1 MGQLQASS
9 NKVTLRSVDIEIEF
23 IIFNTSASETVQ
35 YEICDLGKFT
45 YDFAVTTDVDN
56 IDKIGIRAGAI
67 TVSFFDNADA
77 TSYKSIYDAYFDT
90 TDPQTE
96 FVTNIKIYNPS
107 GAGTADVIKCRFSNQ
122 DITYDINQRKTTIN
136 FQPLRPSDVTSVSID
151 TLITNTSK
159 NVYTNIA
166 TPSLAGIVVRDF
178 IDDALDEMFG
188 SSGSNIVVTNFSV
201 TDPIFG
207 SDVFFVFDEKQDLEA
222 TTLNV
227 FEQLANIAGVEGS
240 VYGNMLG
247 KKVYFARNI
256 TGGQTVTMN
265 ESDFK
270 SLKLENPKKNK
281 YRQLKVIHGDGFF
294 SESTSSAINSD
305 ADKTANF
312 SFRQGNV
319 DRRDVAGD
327 GPIFYSYG
335 PDSLFTNAA
344 AVFGVASYEKVLLDT
359 QIPTLSGTFFGANK
373 VLPHQCMVIS
383 FADNTIGGS
392 RLIKPIDGTYRFS
405 KLTYDLVND
414 TVDFNA
420 YKIA

>member
-1 MGQLQASS
+1 MGQLQATS
-9 NKVTLRSVDIEIEF
+9 NKVTLRSVDIDIDF
-23 IIFNTSASETVQ
+23 IIRNTSVSETVQ

-67 TVSFFDNADA
+67 TISFFDNADA

-96 FVTNIKIYNPS
+96 LTTNINIYNPS
-107 GAGTADVIKCRFSNQ
+107 GAGSADVIKCRFSNQ
-122 DITYDINQRKTTIN
+122 DISYDINQRKTTIN

-166 TPSLAGIVVRDF
+166 TPSLVGIVVRDF
-178 IDDALDEMFG
+178 IDDALDDMFG

-281 YRQLKVIHGDGFF
+281 YRQLKVIHGNLN

-312 SFRQGNV
+312 SFRKGNV
-319 DRRDVAGD
+319 DRRDVAAD
-327 GPIFYSYG
+327 GPILYSYG
-335 PDSLFTNAA
+335 TASLFTNAA

>member
-1 MGQLQASS
+1 MGQLQATS
-9 NKVTLRSVDIEIEF
+9 NKVTLRSVDIDIDF
-23 IIFNTSASETVQ
+23 IIRNTSVSETVQ

-67 TVSFFDNADA
+67 TISFFDNVEA

-96 FVTNIKIYNPS
+96 LTTNINIYNPS
-107 GAGTADVIKCRFSNQ
+107 GAGSADVIKCRFNNQ
-122 DITYDINQRKTTIN
+122 DISYDINQRKTTIN

-151 TLITNTSK
+151 SLITNTSK
-159 NVYTNIA
+159 NVYTNTNVSA
-166 TPSLAGIVVRDF
+166 TLKSIVVRDF
-178 IDDALDEMFG
+178 IDDALDDMLG
-188 SSGSNIVVTNFSV
+188 SSGSNTVVTNFSA
-201 TDPIFG
+201 TNPAQN
-207 SDVFFVFDEKQDLEA
+207 SDVFFVFNEKQDLESD
-222 TTLNV
+222 TLNV
-227 FEQLANIAGVEGS
+227 FEQLANISGVEGS

-281 YRQLKVIHGDGFF
+281 YSQLRVIHGNLPA
-294 SESTSSAINSD
+294 ESTSSVINPD

-312 SFRQGNV
+312 SFRKGNLDKRV
-319 DRRDVAGD
+319 VLAAS
-327 GPIFYSYG
+327 PT
-335 PDSLFTNAA
+335 FTFGASSTFNTAA

>member
-1 MGQLQASS
+1 
-9 NKVTLRSVDIEIEF
+9 
-23 IIFNTSASETVQ
+23 
-35 YEICDLGKFT
+35 
-45 YDFAVTTDVDN
+45 
-56 IDKIGIRAGAI
+56 
-67 TVSFFDNADA
+67 
-77 TSYKSIYDAYFDT
+77 
-90 TDPQTE
+90 
-96 FVTNIKIYNPS
+96 
-107 GAGTADVIKCRFSNQ
+107 
-122 DITYDINQRKTTIN
+122 
-136 FQPLRPSDVTSVSID
+136 
-151 TLITNTSK
+151 
-159 NVYTNIA
+159 
-166 TPSLAGIVVRDF
+166 
-178 IDDALDEMFG
+178 MFG
-188 SSGSNIVVTNFSV
+188 SSGSNIVVTNFSAAN
-201 TDPIFG
+201 PILG
-207 SDVFFVFDEKQDLEA
+207 ADVFFVFPTKKDSES

-270 SLKLENPKKNK
+270 SLKLETTKKNK
-281 YRQLKVIHGDGFF
+281 YRELKVTHGDGF
-294 SESTSSAINSD
+294 SESASSVINSD

-319 DRRDVAGD
+319 DKRDITNASLRFCD
-327 GPIFYSYG
+327 ST
-335 PDSLFTNAA
+335 SLFDNAA

-383 FADNTIGGS
+383 FANSTIGAS

-405 KLTYDLVND
+405 KLSYDLVND

>member
-1 MGQLQASS
+1 MGQLQATS
-9 NKVTLRSVDIEIEF
+9 NKVTLRSVDIDIDF
-23 IIFNTSASETVQ
+23 IIRNTSVSETVQ

-67 TVSFFDNADA
+67 TISFFDNVEA

-96 FVTNIKIYNPS
+96 LTTNINIYNPS
-107 GAGTADVIKCRFSNQ
+107 GAGSADVIKCRFNNQ
-122 DITYDINQRKTTIN
+122 DISYDINQRKTTIN

-151 TLITNTSK
+151 SLITNTSK
-159 NVYTNIA
+159 NVYTNTA

-178 IDDALDEMFG
+178 IDDALDDMFG
-188 SSGSNIVVTNFSV
+188 SSGTNVVVTNFSA
-201 TDPIFG
+201 TDPSFG
-207 SDVFFVFDEKQDLEA
+207 EDVFFVFDEKQDSESG
-222 TTLNV
+222 TLNV

-281 YRQLKVIHGDGFF
+281 YSQLRVIHGNLPA
-294 SESTSSAINSD
+294 ESTSSVINPD

-312 SFRQGNV
+312 SFRKGNLDKRV
-319 DRRDVAGD
+319 VLAAS
-327 GPIFYSYG
+327 PT
-335 PDSLFTNAA
+335 FTFGASSTFNTAA

>member
-1 MGQLQASS
+1 MPQLQASS
-9 NKVTLRSVDIEIEF
+9 NKVTFRSLAIDVDF
-23 IIFNTSASETVQ
+23 IIRNTTASETVQ

-45 YDFAVTTDVDN
+45 YDFAVTTDVEN
-56 IDKIGIRAGAI
+56 IDKIGIRSGAI
-67 TVSFFDNADA
+67 TISFFDNLEA

-96 FVTNIKIYNPS
+96 LTTNINIYNPS
-107 GAGTADVIKCRFSNQ
+107 TAGTADVIKCRFNNQ
-122 DITYDINQRKTTIN
+122 DITYDINERKTTIN
-136 FQPLRPSDVTSVSID
+136 FQPLRPSDVTSVSVSS
-151 TLITNTSK
+151 LISATSK
-159 NVYTNIA
+159 NTYTDSSENALLI
-166 TPSLAGIVVRDF
+166 RDF
-178 IDDALDEMFG
+178 IDDALDDMFG
-188 SSGSNIVVTNFSV
+188 SSGSNIVVTNFSAAN
-201 TDPIFG
+201 PILG
-207 SDVFFVFDEKQDLEA
+207 ADVFFVFPTKKDSES

-270 SLKLENPKKNK
+270 SLKLETTKKNK
-281 YRQLKVIHGDGFF
+281 YRELKVTHGDGF
-294 SESTSSAINSD
+294 SESASSVINSD

-319 DRRDVAGD
+319 DKRDITNASLRFCD
-327 GPIFYSYG
+327 ST
-335 PDSLFTNAA
+335 SLFDNAA

-383 FADNTIGGS
+383 FANSTIGAS

-405 KLTYDLVND
+405 KLSYDLVND

>member
-159 NVYTNIA
+159 NVYTNTF

-178 IDDALDEMFG
+178 IDDALDDMFG

-207 SDVFFVFDEKQDLEA
+207 SDVFFVFDEKQDTESG
-222 TTLNV
+222 TLNV

-270 SLKLENPKKNK
+270 SLKLESPKKNK
-281 YRQLKVIHGDGFF
+281 YSQLKVTHGNLS
-294 SESTSSAINSD
+294 SESTSSVINPD

-312 SFRQGNV
+312 SFRKGNV
-319 DRRDVAGD
+319 DRRDVAAD
-327 GPIFYSYG
+327 GPILYSYG
-335 PDSLFTNAA
+335 TSSLFTNAA

-373 VLPHQCMVIS
+373 VLPHECMVIS

>member
-151 TLITNTSK
+151 SLITNTSK
-159 NVYTNIA
+159 NVYTNTF

-178 IDDALDEMFG
+178 IDDALDDMFG

-207 SDVFFVFDEKQDLEA
+207 SDVFFVFDEKQDTESG
-222 TTLNV
+222 TLNV

-270 SLKLENPKKNK
+270 SLKLESPKKNK
-281 YRQLKVIHGDGFF
+281 YSQLKVTHGNLS
-294 SESTSSAINSD
+294 SESTSSVINPD

-312 SFRQGNV
+312 SFRKGNV

-327 GPIFYSYG
+327 GPILYSYG
-335 PDSLFTNAA
+335 TASLFTNAA

-373 VLPHQCMVIS
+373 VLPYECMVIS

>member
-1 MGQLQASS
+1 MGQLQATS
-9 NKVTLRSVDIEIEF
+9 NKVTLRSVDIDIDF
-23 IIFNTSASETVQ
+23 IIRNTSVSESVQ

-67 TVSFFDNADA
+67 TISFFDNVEA

-96 FVTNIKIYNPS
+96 LTTNINIYNPS
-107 GAGTADVIKCRFSNQ
+107 GAGSADVIKCRFNNQ
-122 DITYDINQRKTTIN
+122 DISYDINQRKTTIN

-151 TLITNTSK
+151 SLITNTSK
-159 NVYTNIA
+159 NVYTNTSVSA
-166 TPSLAGIVVRDF
+166 TLKSIVVRDF
-178 IDDALDEMFG
+178 IDDALDDMLG
-188 SSGSNIVVTNFSV
+188 SSGSNTVVTNFSA
-201 TDPIFG
+201 TNPAQN
-207 SDVFFVFDEKQDLEA
+207 SDVFFVFNEKQDLESG
-222 TTLNV
+222 TLNV
-227 FEQLANIAGVEGS
+227 FEQLANISGVEGS

-281 YRQLKVIHGDGFF
+281 YSQLRVIHGNLPA
-294 SESTSSAINSD
+294 ESTSSVINPD

-312 SFRQGNV
+312 SFRKGNLDKRV
-319 DRRDVAGD
+319 VLAAS
-327 GPIFYSYG
+327 PT
-335 PDSLFTNAA
+335 FTFGASSTFNTAA

-383 FADNTIGGS
+383 FANDNIGGS

-405 KLTYDLVND
+405 KLTYDLIND

>member
-9 NKVTLRSVDIEIEF
+9 NKVTLRSVDIDVDF
-23 IIFNTSASETVQ
+23 IIRNTSASETVQ

-67 TVSFFDNADA
+67 TVSFFDNTDA

-96 FVTNIKIYNPS
+96 LTTNINIYNPS

-159 NVYTNIA
+159 NVYTNTL

-207 SDVFFVFDEKQDLEA
+207 SDVFFVFDEKQDTESG
-222 TTLNV
+222 TLNV

-256 TGGQTVTMN
+256 TGGQTVTMS

-270 SLKLENPKKNK
+270 SLKLESPKKNK
-281 YRQLKVIHGDGFF
+281 YSQLKVTHGNLS
-294 SESTSSAINSD
+294 SESTSSAINPD

-312 SFRQGNV
+312 SFRKGNV
-319 DRRDVAGD
+319 DRRDVAAD

-335 PDSLFTNAA
+335 TASLFTNAA

-383 FADNTIGGS
+383 FADNAIGGS

>member
-159 NVYTNIA
+159 NVYTNTF

-178 IDDALDEMFG
+178 IDDALDDMFG

-207 SDVFFVFDEKQDLEA
+207 SDVFFVFDEKQDTESG
-222 TTLNV
+222 TLNV

-270 SLKLENPKKNK
+270 SLKLESPKKNK
-281 YRQLKVIHGDGFF
+281 YSQLKVTHG
-294 SESTSSAINSD
+294 NL
-305 ADKTANF
+305 
-312 SFRQGNV
+312 SFQNQRH
-319 DRRDVAGD
+319 
-327 GPIFYSYG
+327 
-335 PDSLFTNAA
+335 
-344 AVFGVASYEKVLLDT
+344 LL
-359 QIPTLSGTFFGANK
+359 
-373 VLPHQCMVIS
+373 
-383 FADNTIGGS
+383 
-392 RLIKPIDGTYRFS
+392 
-405 KLTYDLVND
+405 
-414 TVDFNA
+414 
-420 YKIA
+420 

>member
-1 MGQLQASS
+1 MPQLQASS
-9 NKVTLRSVDIEIEF
+9 NKVTLRSVAIDVDFVIR
-23 IIFNTSASETVQ
+23 NTSTSETVQ

-67 TVSFFDNADA
+67 TISFFDNVNA

-96 FVTNIKIYNPS
+96 LTSNINIYNPS
-107 GAGTADVIKCRFSNQ
+107 NAGSADVIRCRFNNQ

-151 TLITNTSK
+151 SLISTTSK
-159 NVYTNIA
+159 NVYTN
-166 TPSLAGIVVRDF
+166 TLSPSLVGIVVRDF

-188 SSGSNIVVTNFSV
+188 SSGSNVVVTNFSA
-201 TDPIFG
+201 TDPSFG
-207 SDVFFVFDEKQDLEA
+207 SDVFFVFDEKQDSEA

-256 TGGQTVTMN
+256 TGGQTVAMN

-270 SLKLENPKKNK
+270 SLKLETPKKNK
-281 YRQLKVIHGDGFF
+281 YSQLKVTHG
-294 SESTSSAINSD
+294 SLNSTSTSSVINPD

-312 SFRQGNV
+312 SFRKGNV
-319 DRRDVAGD
+319 DRRDVAAA
-327 GPIFYSYG
+327 GPTLYSYG
-335 PDSLFTNAA
+335 TSSLFTNAA

-359 QIPTLSGTFFGANK
+359 QIPNLSGTFFGANK

-383 FADNTIGGS
+383 FANNNIGGS

-405 KLTYDLVND
+405 KLTYDLLND

>member
-9 NKVTLRSVDIEIEF
+9 NKVTLRSVDIDVDF
-23 IIFNTSASETVQ
+23 IIRNTSASETVQ

-56 IDKIGIRAGAI
+56 IDKIGIRAGSI
-67 TVSFFDNADA
+67 SISFFDNVDA

-96 FVTNIKIYNPS
+96 LTTNINIYNPS
-107 GAGTADVIKCRFSNQ
+107 GAGSADVIKCRFNNQ
-122 DITYDINQRKTTIN
+122 DISYDINQRKTTIN

-151 TLITNTSK
+151 DLITNTSK
-159 NVYTNIA
+159 NVYTNTA

-178 IDDALDEMFG
+178 IDDALDDMFG
-188 SSGSNIVVTNFSV
+188 SSGSNIVVTNFSA
-201 TDPIFG
+201 TDPSFG
-207 SDVFFVFDEKQDLEA
+207 EDVFFVFDEKQDTESG
-222 TTLNV
+222 TLNV

-270 SLKLENPKKNK
+270 SLKLQNPEKSK
-281 YRQLKVIHGDGFF
+281 YSQLKVTHGNLN
-294 SESTSSAINSD
+294 SESTSSAINPD

-312 SFRQGNV
+312 SFRKGNV
-319 DRRDVAGD
+319 DRRDVAAD
-327 GPIFYSYG
+327 GPILYSYG
-335 PDSLFTNAA
+335 TTSLFTNAA

-383 FADNTIGGS
+383 FADNNIGGS

>member
-1 MGQLQASS
+1 MPQLQASS
-9 NKVTLRSVDIEIEF
+9 NKVTFRSLSIDVDF
-23 IIFNTSASETVQ
+23 IIRNTTASETVQ

-45 YDFAVTTDVDN
+45 YDFAVTTDVEN
-56 IDKIGIRAGAI
+56 IDKIGIRSGAI
-67 TVSFFDNADA
+67 TISFFDNLEA

-96 FVTNIKIYNPS
+96 LTTNINIYNPS
-107 GAGTADVIKCRFSNQ
+107 TAGTADVIKCRFNNQ
-122 DITYDINQRKTTIN
+122 DITYDINERKTTIN
-136 FQPLRPSDVTSVSID
+136 FQPLRPSDVTSVSISS
-151 TLITNTSK
+151 LISATSK
-159 NVYTNIA
+159 NTYTDSSESALLI
-166 TPSLAGIVVRDF
+166 RDF
-178 IDDALDEMFG
+178 IDDALDDMFG
-188 SSGSNIVVTNFSV
+188 SSGSNIVVTNFSAAN
-201 TDPIFG
+201 PILG
-207 SDVFFVFDEKQDLEA
+207 ADVFFVFPTKKDSES

-270 SLKLENPKKNK
+270 SLKLETTKKNK
-281 YRQLKVIHGDGFF
+281 YRELKVTHGDGF
-294 SESTSSAINSD
+294 SESASSVINSD

-319 DRRDVAGD
+319 DKRDITNASLRFCD
-327 GPIFYSYG
+327 SSSIF
-335 PDSLFTNAA
+335 DDAA

-383 FADNTIGGS
+383 FANSTIGAS

-405 KLTYDLVND
+405 KLSYDLVND

>member
-9 NKVTLRSVDIEIEF
+9 NKVTLRSVDIDIDF

-96 FVTNIKIYNPS
+96 LTTNINIYNPS
-107 GAGTADVIKCRFSNQ
+107 GAGSADVIKCRFSNQ
-122 DITYDINQRKTTIN
+122 DISYDINQRKTTIN

-166 TPSLAGIVVRDF
+166 TPSLSGIVVRDF
-178 IDDALDEMFG
+178 IDDALDDMFG

-201 TDPIFG
+201 TDPAFG
-207 SDVFFVFDEKQDLEA
+207 EDVFFVFDEKQDSESG
-222 TTLNV
+222 TLNV

-270 SLKLENPKKNK
+270 SLKLESPKKNK
-281 YRQLKVIHGDGFF
+281 YSQLKVTHGNLS
-294 SESTSSAINSD
+294 SESTSSVINPD

-312 SFRQGNV
+312 SFRKGNV
-319 DRRDVAGD
+319 DRRDVAAD

-335 PDSLFTNAA
+335 TSSLFTNAA
-344 AVFGVASYEKVLLDT
+344 AAFGVASYEKVLLDT

-383 FADNTIGGS
+383 FADNAIGGS

-405 KLTYDLVND
+405 KLSYDLVND

>member
-1 MGQLQASS
+1 MPQLQASS
-9 NKVTLRSVDIEIEF
+9 NKVTFRSLAIDVDF
-23 IIFNTSASETVQ
+23 IIRNTTASETVQ

-45 YDFAVTTDVDN
+45 YDFAVTTDVEN
-56 IDKIGIRAGAI
+56 IDKIGIRSGAI
-67 TVSFFDNADA
+67 TISFFDNLEA

-96 FVTNIKIYNPS
+96 LTTNINIYNPS
-107 GAGTADVIKCRFSNQ
+107 TAGTADVIKCRFNNQ
-122 DITYDINQRKTTIN
+122 DITYDINERKTTIN
-136 FQPLRPSDVTSVSID
+136 FQPLRPSDVTSVSISS
-151 TLITNTSK
+151 LISATSK
-159 NVYTNIA
+159 NTYTDSSESGLLI
-166 TPSLAGIVVRDF
+166 RDF
-178 IDDALDEMFG
+178 IDDALDDMFG
-188 SSGSNIVVTNFSV
+188 SSGSNIVVTNFSAAL
-201 TDPIFG
+201 PPLG
-207 SDVFFVFDEKQDLEA
+207 ADVFFVFETNQDSES

-270 SLKLENPKKNK
+270 SLKLETTKKNK
-281 YRQLKVIHGDGFF
+281 YRELKVTHGDGF
-294 SESTSSAINSD
+294 SESASSVINSD

-319 DRRDVAGD
+319 DKRDITNA
-327 GPIFYSYG
+327 
-335 PDSLFTNAA
+335 SLFFCDSTSLFDNAA

-383 FADNTIGGS
+383 FANSTIGAS

-405 KLTYDLVND
+405 KLSYDLVND

>member
-9 NKVTLRSVDIEIEF
+9 NKVTLRSVDIDIDF

-96 FVTNIKIYNPS
+96 LTTNINIYNPS
-107 GAGTADVIKCRFSNQ
+107 GAGSADVIKCRFSNQ
-122 DITYDINQRKTTIN
+122 DISYDINQRKTTIN

-159 NVYTNIA
+159 NVYTNIT
-166 TPSLAGIVVRDF
+166 TPSLSGIVVRDF
-178 IDDALDEMFG
+178 IDDALDDMFG

-201 TDPIFG
+201 TDPAFG
-207 SDVFFVFDEKQDLEA
+207 EDVFFVFDEKQDSESG
-222 TTLNV
+222 TLNV

-270 SLKLENPKKNK
+270 SLKLESPKKNK
-281 YRQLKVIHGDGFF
+281 YSQLKVTHGNLS
-294 SESTSSAINSD
+294 SESTSSVINPD

-312 SFRQGNV
+312 SFRKGNV
-319 DRRDVAGD
+319 DRRDVAAD

-335 PDSLFTNAA
+335 PSSLFTNAA

-383 FADNTIGGS
+383 FADNAIGGS

-405 KLTYDLVND
+405 KVTYDLVND

>member
-9 NKVTLRSVDIEIEF
+9 NKVTLRSVDIDIDF
-23 IIFNTSASETVQ
+23 IIRNTSVSETVQ

-96 FVTNIKIYNPS
+96 LTTNINIYNPS

-159 NVYTNIA
+159 NVYTNTL

-207 SDVFFVFDEKQDLEA
+207 SDVFFVFDEKQDTESG
-222 TTLNV
+222 TLNV

-281 YRQLKVIHGDGFF
+281 YRQLKVIHGNLN
-294 SESTSSAINSD
+294 SESTSSAINPD

-312 SFRQGNV
+312 SFRKGNV
-319 DRRDVAGD
+319 DRRDVAAD

-335 PDSLFTNAA
+335 TASLFTNAA

>member
-159 NVYTNIA
+159 NVYTNTF

-178 IDDALDEMFG
+178 IDDALDDMFG

-207 SDVFFVFDEKQDLEA
+207 SDVFFVFDEKQDTESG
-222 TTLNV
+222 TLNV

-270 SLKLENPKKNK
+270 SLKLESPKKNK
-281 YRQLKVIHGDGFF
+281 YSQLKVTHGNLS
-294 SESTSSAINSD
+294 SESTSSVINPD

-312 SFRQGNV
+312 SFRKGNV

-327 GPIFYSYG
+327 GPILYSYG
-335 PDSLFTNAA
+335 TASLFTNAA

-373 VLPHQCMVIS
+373 VLPHECMVIS

-405 KLTYDLVND
+405 KLTYDLIND